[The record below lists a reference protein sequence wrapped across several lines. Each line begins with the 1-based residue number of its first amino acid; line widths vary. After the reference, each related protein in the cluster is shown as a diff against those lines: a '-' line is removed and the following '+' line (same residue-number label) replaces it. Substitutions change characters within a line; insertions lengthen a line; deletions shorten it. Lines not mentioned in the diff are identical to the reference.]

1 MPELLS
7 RLPTLLLLA
16 GVVPGALAAQ
26 QPADTS
32 NTPGQI
38 AGLTVLPKWGQSKE
52 QQRQSEEECYARAK
66 QKVGSDPAAIAK
78 AEGEVASADSFTPGV
93 VSTRR
98 QARGKAMREDALAE
112 FRDAMRACLEGGGY
126 TVQ

>member
-1 MPELLS
+1 MK
-7 RLPTLLLLA
+7 TLLFLA
-16 GVVPGALAAQ
+16 GLVPATLAAQ
-26 QPADTS
+26 QPADTAK
-32 NTPGQI
+32 TPGQI

-52 QQRQSEEECYARAK
+52 QQRQSEDECYARAK

-78 AEGEVASADSFTPGV
+78 AEAEVASADSFTPGV

-98 QARGKAMREDALAE
+98 QARGKALREDALAE